1 MPDQQ
6 AIWGDKLT
14 IETPEQTAFD
24 FPLAGIG
31 SRGLALLL
39 DTLLQI
45 TGFSVLILILVFFN
59 TAVTALSNA
68 MGTWAT
74 ALAIFAAFT
83 IYYGYF
89 AIFEAL
95 WNGQTPGKRW
105 IKLRVIDESGRPVSV
120 QQAILRNLIRFIDQ
134 LPSMYAVGLISALIS
149 KQNRRLGDFVASTV
163 VVHERPLEKTAM
175 AWGMRA
181 EPVVNPMMPA
191 AELPQP
197 SAAAL
202 SGLALTL
209 DEWRLVETFL
219 QRRASLDFALR
230 DKLARDIV
238 LKLNRRL
245 NFTYDQMRAAG
256 FSSNEA
262 YLEALARSR
271 PGWSSGS

>member
-6 AIWGDKLT
+6 FTWGDKLT

-45 TGFSVLILILVFFN
+45 AGFLAIFVILLFFSSAVQLITNVL
-59 TAVTALSNA
+59 
-68 MGTWAT
+68 GTWAVAVSVLT
-74 ALAIFAAFT
+74 AATLYF
-83 IYYGYF
+83 GYF

-105 IKLRVIDESGRPVSV
+105 IHLRVIDESGRPVNV
-120 QQAILRNLIRFIDQ
+120 QQAILRNLIRFVDQ

-163 VVHERPLEKTAM
+163 VVHERPLEKSAVAWEMQPDKTFANAPTAT
-175 AWGMRA
+175 
-181 EPVVNPMMPA
+181 
-191 AELPQP
+191 
-197 SAAAL
+197 AAL
-202 SGLALTL
+202 GGFKLTL

-238 LKLNRRL
+238 MRLSNRL
-245 NFTYDQMRAAG
+245 HFTYEQMRAAG
-256 FSSNEA
+256 FTSNESF
-262 YLEALARSR
+262 LEALARER
-271 PGWSSGS
+271 PGWTAG

>member
-6 AIWGDKLT
+6 AAWGDKLT

-31 SRGLALLL
+31 SRGLALLI
-39 DTLLQI
+39 DTLLQAG
-45 TGFSVLILILVFFN
+45 GFIAIILVLVFFD

-74 ALAIFAAFT
+74 AVAVLLAFT

-89 AIFEAL
+89 ALFEAL

-105 IKLRVIDESGRPVSV
+105 IHLRVIDESGRPVSV

-134 LPSMYAVGLISALIS
+134 LPSMYAVGLISALVS

-175 AWGMRA
+175 TWELRGAPA
-181 EPVVNPMMPA
+181 ANPAHPSEPVPVP
-191 AELPQP
+191 
-197 SAAAL
+197 AAL
-202 SGLALTL
+202 SGLTLTL
-209 DEWRLVETFL
+209 DEWRLVEAFL
-219 QRRASLDFALR
+219 QRRSSLDFALR
-230 DKLARDIV
+230 EKLARDIV
-238 LKLNRRL
+238 LRLNMRL

-256 FSSNEA
+256 YGSNEA

-271 PGWSSGS
+271 PGWSGGI

>member
-1 MPDQQ
+1 LPDQQ
-6 AIWGDKLT
+6 FTWGDKLT

-45 TGFSVLILILVFFN
+45 AGFLAIFLILVFFSS
-59 TAVTALSNA
+59 AVQAVSNA
-68 MGTWAT
+68 LGTWAV
-74 ALAIFAAFT
+74 AVSVLAAATLYF
-83 IYYGYF
+83 GYF

-105 IKLRVIDESGRPVSV
+105 IHLRVMDESGRPVNV

-163 VVHERPLEKTAM
+163 VVHERPLEKTAV
-175 AWGMRA
+175 AW
-181 EPVVNPMMPA
+181 EI
-191 AELPQP
+191 QP
-197 SAAAL
+197 DKGATNESGSTTAAL
-202 SGLALTL
+202 GGMKLTL

-238 LKLNRRL
+238 VRL
-245 NFTYDQMRAAG
+245 STRLQFTYEQMRAAG
-256 FSSNEA
+256 FTSNESF
-262 YLEALARSR
+262 LEALARER
-271 PGWSSGS
+271 PGWTPG